1 MPENDY
7 KSLKEQL
14 EKSAKSSRLR
24 PSKEF
29 KDVQNALNSVVE
41 QQDMPNG
48 VEQDMEAAQERLR
61 KACETYLKTRE
72 GAKSAKGQ
80 QRLDIV
86 ESIYDLQQKDKEKM
100 AVNKPEAEHTPTV
113 YEKMQKELEASA
125 SGRFSR
131 PSKEFKNVLQSL
143 KELNSLNSKPLSE
156 VSASKM
162 QDAYKNLE
170 YACSQYMTGRV
181 DAKTAK
187 GQERFQMI
195 NQLSGEASMDSRFVS
210 QAASPEYEAENQGKT
225 WADAVSNTRKQE
237 LPKILAKKE
246 EEYQAAK
253 QEKEEKAWWDSAK
266 EVDLGMDHEQDEK
279 AWWDAAEEVDLG
291 FEDEKAPD
299 KMTREP
305 ESKRIEIP
313 VRELENQEAA
323 ARKPAEREAGPVRQV
338 SAPIREIPSSKPL
351 QRSGSQRSL

>member
-7 KSLKEQL
+7 RSLKEQL

-48 VEQDMEAAQERLR
+48 VEQDMEAAQERLQ

-72 GAKSAKGQ
+72 GAKSDKGQ

-86 ESIYDLQQKDKEKM
+86 GSIYDLQQKDKEKM
-100 AVNKPEAEHTPTV
+100 AVNKPEAERPPTF
-113 YEKMQKELEASA
+113 YEKLQKELEASA

-131 PSKEFKNVLQSL
+131 PSKEFKNVLHSL

-170 YACSQYMTGRV
+170 HACSQYMAGRT

-187 GQERFQMI
+187 GQERYRMI
-195 NQLSGEASMDSRFVS
+195 NQLSGEAGMDSRFIN

-225 WADAVSNTRKQE
+225 WADAVSNTRGKE
-237 LPKILAKKE
+237 VSKILKKQQE
-246 EEYQAAK
+246 ERQAEK
-253 QEKEEKAWWDSAK
+253 QEKDEKAWWDSAK
-266 EVDLGMDHEQDEK
+266 EVDLEMDKEQDEK
-279 AWWDAAEEVDLG
+279 AWWNSAEEVDLS

-323 ARKPAEREAGPVRQV
+323 ARKPAEREAGPVRQLR
-338 SAPIREIPSSKPL
+338 APVQGLPSSKPL